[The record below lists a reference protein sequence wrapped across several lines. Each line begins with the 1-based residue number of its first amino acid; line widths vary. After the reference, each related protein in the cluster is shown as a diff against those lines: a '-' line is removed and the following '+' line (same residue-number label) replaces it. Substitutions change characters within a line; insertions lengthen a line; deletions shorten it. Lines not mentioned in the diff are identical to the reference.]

1 VRWADTLVES
11 VHTRQRTLPEDVFAL
26 FHSRAD
32 VECFEREAEMEPA
45 PSLSPRRVRWA
56 DALETQIP
64 VISKRRILKAKHPS
78 RISEVDRVRRPCCS
92 VKVLDLRSHDKEMEL
107 ARPRAKRSRNASV
120 EVFYGQLCAKLM
132 AVSPV
137 GTNSVEHSASPD
149 DSEDESDSEDDG
161 SDLFF
166 LDNSGSDDESLK
178 LSYSDSEDES
188 DSEDDGSEWY
198 FSLSPISDNSGYS
211 DDDDVDNRPDD
222 PMDISGDLPPLSISG
237 AAREVPP
244 RETST
249 KGRRLRKE
257 LESSLDGCYWAM
269 RSATRR

>member
-1 VRWADTLVES
+1 MCWADTLVES
-11 VHTRQRTLPEDVFAL
+11 VHTRPRTLPEEVPDL
-26 FHSRAD
+26 FYSRAD
-32 VECFEREAEMEPA
+32 VKRFEREAEMEPA

-56 DALETQIP
+56 DAVVTQIP

-78 RISEVDRVRRPCCS
+78 RISEVDRIRRPCCS
-92 VKVLDLRSHDKEMEL
+92 VKVLDLRRHEKEMEL
-107 ARPRAKRSRNASV
+107 AHPRAKRSRNASN
-120 EVFYGQLCAKLM
+120 EVFFGQLRAQLM
-132 AVSPV
+132 ALSPV
-137 GTNSVEHSASPD
+137 G

-211 DDDDVDNRPDD
+211 EDDDVDNRPDD
-222 PMDISGDLPPLSISG
+222 LMDISGDLPPLSISG

-269 RSATRR
+269 RLATRR

>member
-1 VRWADTLVES
+1 
-11 VHTRQRTLPEDVFAL
+11 
-26 FHSRAD
+26 
-32 VECFEREAEMEPA
+32 M
-45 PSLSPRRVRWA
+45 SPRRVRWA
-56 DALETQIP
+56 DALVTQIP
-64 VISKRRILKAKHPS
+64 VISKRRILKAKQPS

-92 VKVLDLRSHDKEMEL
+92 VKVIDSRSHEKEMEL
-107 ARPRAKRSRNASV
+107 ARPRAKRRRNASD
-120 EVFYGQLCAKLM
+120 EEFFGQLCAKL
-132 AVSPV
+132 AESQV
-137 GTNSVEHSASPD
+137 G

-188 DSEDDGSEWY
+188 NSEDDGSEWY
-198 FSLSPISDNSGYS
+198 FSLSPILDSYSDN
-211 DDDDVDNRPDD
+211 DDVDNRPDD